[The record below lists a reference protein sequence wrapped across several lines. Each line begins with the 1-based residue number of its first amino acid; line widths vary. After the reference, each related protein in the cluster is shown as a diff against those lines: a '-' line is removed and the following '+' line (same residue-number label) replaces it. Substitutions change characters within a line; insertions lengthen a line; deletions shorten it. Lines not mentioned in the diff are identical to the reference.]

1 MAAFPG
7 SGHLGK
13 GWEHGKRCSR
23 ALGTGGSD
31 AMRGSW
37 LERGRLVHTGQR
49 DLGLSRS
56 LPYGTD
62 DVMKPGPAGEWSW
75 Y

>member
-1 MAAFPG
+1 
-7 SGHLGK
+7 
-13 GWEHGKRCSR
+13 
-23 ALGTGGSD
+23 
-31 AMRGSW
+31 MRGSW